1 MTEVQ
6 KEILIAKMLDSPSCL
21 SDEEVDI
28 ILHDDEMRDI
38 YEISCAVSGCVRST
52 EPVLDMDEEWSRFN
66 LRRRRKRSTMRWITS
81 VAAMLSGIILVSF
94 LTGIFSDRIPSSD
107 DTAAMDDTYPHKTV
121 EVALF
126 ALEETYHPRIPEEEE
141 IPAPP
146 ERSTP
151 AKIRK
156 SQPHRPLATP
166 ETKISDMEI
175 DEYLRIQQAAI
186 DNEIALQSAQ
196 VIKDE
201 YQLLTD
207 PEAIGGFD
215 IDVDNAIKRITVQ

>member
-28 ILHDDEMRDI
+28 ILHDDKMRDI
-38 YEISCAVSGCVRST
+38 YEISCAVSGCVRSA
-52 EPVLDMDEEWSRFN
+52 EPVLDMDEEWTRFN
-66 LRRRRKRSTMRWITS
+66 LRRTRKRSPKRWIIS
-81 VAAMLSGIILVSF
+81 VAAMLSGIIFISF
-94 LTGIFSDRIPSSD
+94 LTGIFSDRLPSSD
-107 DTAAMDDTYPHKTV
+107 DTAAMDDKYPHKTV

-126 ALEETYHPRIPEEEE
+126 ALEETYHPRIPEKEE

-146 ERSTP
+146 ERTTP
-151 AKIRK
+151 AKARK
-156 SQPHRPLATP
+156 AQRHRAEAKP
-166 ETKISDMEI
+166 ETTISDMEI

-201 YQLLTD
+201 FQLLTD
-207 PEAIGGFD
+207 PEAIAGFD